1 MFIFSSIA
9 SLQMDFSTMFVEGH
23 VIQNTF
29 VKLIVC
35 VTQLKMKKGG
45 VNCAVKKNSANSES
59 HGFTPDFKIV
69 VPFPR

>member
-1 MFIFSSIA
+1 MFIFEYSQFA
-9 SLQMDFSTMFVEGH
+9 NGFLNYMFVEGH

-35 VTQLKMKKGG
+35 VTQLKIKKGG
-45 VNCAVKKNSANSES
+45 VNCSVKKNSANSES
-59 HGFTPDFKIV
+59 HGFTPDFKII